1 MPEAETNPKGIGV
14 FMNKIDKQIIKSII
28 RANTG
33 APENMIE
40 FVEQLPEE
48 HFTTP
53 PDDYIGYR
61 MMNTGTQLCHI
72 GKYVATLEDTCYH
85 RDRARGRYFYTL
97 RIYITESATVAD
109 ISKFLRVHKT
119 FYRKREI

>member
-72 GKYVATLEDTCYH
+72 GN
-85 RDRARGRYFYTL
+85 
-97 RIYITESATVAD
+97 YITGLSVNTWLLICYDDFLKNSGHFSGVLVTCS
-109 ISKFLRVHKT
+109 ISGTPSCFSSPVPG
-119 FYRKREI
+119 KRP